1 MPHPVLEYSAN
12 IDCPPDLPVLF
23 GRLHEV
29 LAETGG
35 IRRDNC
41 KSRARPAD
49 PFLVGSGSE
58 SDAFVH
64 LDIRLLQGRPS
75 EVKQAIGQQ
84 LLNLLQNWFQHSSD
98 RLRLQIT
105 VEIQDN
111 RCESYFKYPAGILTP
126 Q

>member
-1 MPHPVLEYSAN
+1 MPHLVLEYSAS

-23 GRLHEV
+23 ARLHEV

-58 SDAFVH
+58 ADAFVH
-64 LDIRLLQGRPS
+64 LDIRFLQGRS
-75 EVKQAIGQQ
+75 SAVKQALGQQ
-84 LLNLLQNWFQHSSD
+84 LLNLPQKWFQHSSD
-98 RLRLQIT
+98 RLRLQT
-105 VEIQDN
+105 TLEIQDI
-111 RCESYFKYPAGILTP
+111 RRASYCKYPEGTLTP